1 MKAASVLISVGMA
14 CSVAGC
20 LGLMEP
26 RDLAS
31 RKPFLDVIVNSPPE
45 EVLKTCFSSWQTGRF
60 RDGWSAWIQISLTEV
75 HYLVDIM
82 PASTGSHVVAYQAKF
97 YDGDSMDNTLVDIK
111 AFDNA
116 TLEERVKIEQ
126 RLREKQVYPN
136 FGAIQVNECIKSL
149 R

>member
-1 MKAASVLISVGMA
+1 MKIVWTLIAASIA

-20 LGLMEP
+20 LGIVEP

-31 RKPFLDVIVNSPPE
+31 GKPFLDIIVNSPPD
-45 EVLKTCFSSWQTGRF
+45 EVLKACFSRWRTGPYRG
-60 RDGWSAWIQISLTEV
+60 GWSAWGQNSISEV
-75 HYLVDIM
+75 HYLVDIL

-97 YDGDSMDNTLVDIK
+97 YDRDSMDSSLLDIK

-116 TLEERVKIEQ
+116 TPEERGKIEQ
-126 RLREKQVYPN
+126 RLRDQQIYLN
-136 FGAIQVNECIKSL
+136 FGAIRVNECVKAL